1 MIELWKPATSLTT
14 TSKSRF
20 GWPALK
26 RELKLSRGGVPVFY
40 RDIRLNLDIMEHPG
54 GRRYE
59 IRFLRGVPGDQNY
72 EVLRE
77 LDETAA

>member
-1 MIELWKPATSLTT
+1 METCHFFDDDFKIAVRLAGAQARTETLEA
-14 TSKSRF
+14 
-20 GWPALK
+20 
-26 RELKLSRGGVPVFY
+26 GVPVFY